1 VDIVTA
7 DGKLLKASA
16 DENTDL
22 FWAVRGGGGNFGV
35 AASFEY
41 RLHPVGPTITG
52 GLIAH
57 PFDRARDMLRFYRE
71 VTASAPDEFMLFA
84 GLIHAG
90 DGSGAKLA
98 VMVAGHCGPLDA
110 GAKAVQSIK
119 QFGSPALDGIGPI
132 SYCQLNAMLDA
143 AYPRGALNH
152 WKSSFLAQLSD
163 DAIDRIID
171 CFARCPTP
179 MGQLLLEHFHGAVS
193 RIGIGDTA
201 FPHRAAGYNLVV
213 LSEWMDPAITDRCVA
228 WARDSYAA
236 MSPFMASGRYVN
248 YLDASDEAGDP
259 VAAAYGPNYRR
270 LQQLKTKYDPTN
282 FFHMNQ
288 NIRPLS

>member
-1 VDIVTA
+1 
-7 DGKLLKASA
+7 
-16 DENTDL
+16 
-22 FWAVRGGGGNFGV
+22 
-35 AASFEY
+35 
-41 RLHPVGPTITG
+41 
-52 GLIAH
+52 
-57 PFDRARDMLRFYRE
+57 
-71 VTASAPDEFMLFA
+71 MLFA

-98 VMVAGHCGPLDA
+98 AMVAGHCGPPDV
-110 GAKAVQSIK
+110 GAKAVQPIK
-119 QFGSPALDGIGPI
+119 KFGAPALDAIGPI
-132 SYCQLNAMLDA
+132 SYCQLNTILDA

-193 RIGIGDTA
+193 RVGIGDTA
-201 FPHRAAGYNLVV
+201 FPHRAVGYNLVV
-213 LSEWMDPAITDRCVA
+213 LSEWLDPGITDRCVA
-228 WARDSYAA
+228 WARDSFAA

-270 LQQLKTKYDPTN
+270 LQQLKSKYDPTN
-282 FFHMNQ
+282 LFHMNQ